1 MKLTSLVLI
10 GALAAGGYTPAQA
23 QQQQQ
28 QPTLPQPPAPPA
40 PPWAQKD
47 APPPACLEEAQRLCA
62 GKQGPEAA
70 ECLKSN
76 ADKLSAKCKASA
88 SK

>member
-10 GALAAGGYTPAQA
+10 GALAVGGYTLVQA
-23 QQQQQ
+23 QQP
-28 QPTLPQPPAPPA
+28 PTPPAPPKPPS

-47 APPPACLEEAQRLCA
+47 PLPPACLEEAQRFCA
-62 GKQGPEAA
+62 GKQGEEAA

-76 ADKLSAKCKASA
+76 ADKLSAKCKPGAA
-88 SK
+88 K

>member
-1 MKLTSLVLI
+1 MKLKALVLV
-10 GALAAGGYTPAQA
+10 GALAVGGHSLIQA
-23 QQQQQ
+23 QQSSAF
-28 QPTLPQPPAPPA
+28 PEPSKPPA

-47 APPPACLEEAQRLCA
+47 APPPPACLEEAQRLCA
-62 GKQGPEAA
+62 GKQGPDAA

-76 ADKLSAKCKASA
+76 ADKLSAKCKPES

>member
-1 MKLTSLVLI
+1 MKLTSVILI
-10 GALAAGGYTPAQA
+10 GALTVAGCTLAQA
-23 QQQQQ
+23 QQP
-28 QPTLPQPPAPPA
+28 PTLPEPPKPPS

-47 APPPACLEEAQRLCA
+47 PPPPACLEEAQRLCS

-76 ADKLSAKCKASA
+76 SDKLAGKCKAGTT
-88 SK
+88 K